1 MANTDEEEYL
11 DSLLKSMSM
20 DESDNTTEKVNDTDI
35 KNSSGELDN
44 FDTLSFDENN
54 QNNDNKEDSGEA
66 APIEDND
73 TESEDMDS
81 RILNE
86 MLLNDSNSI
95 PEVEDNIE
103 NDSINEA
110 DDSTSEPVQDSSD
123 DIMDETSIDDMLKA
137 LQNNTYDSDDDSSER
152 HDADLEPEAQ
162 TVSEQGNKS
171 GIQDND
177 ELADILALDDGMT
190 VDDIPDDISD
200 DSILT
205 DEENRKVQDIS
216 SEDTVEAE
224 KPAIKKEKVKKDKK
238 KKEKSEKSDNTDKKE
253 KKKFSIKNF
262 FMKFD
267 DEEDAVVNIEAD
279 NNQKLIDKFY
289 GDKKS
294 LDDADVEED
303 NSKKKK
309 PKKEKKVKEKKPKK
323 EKKEKK
329 IFSKDD
335 MQKVPFSRILVI
347 ILLSAIICVG
357 VVVSSKIVN
366 YKINI
371 NNANEL
377 YLSGNY
383 SQAYEVLNGMDIKDK
398 DKDFYEQARIMANLY
413 QGISSYDN
421 YITIGDTT
429 SALISLINAVS
440 RKAALGDDI
449 LKYDLTDKVDNVYS
463 KILSILNGYGINEE
477 TALDL
482 GAIDNYSEL
491 QKKVSSYGGT
501 VK

>member
-1 MANTDEEEYL
+1 MAKTDEEEYL

-20 DESDNTTEKVNDTDI
+20 DESDNTTEKVNDTGMN
-35 KNSSGELDN
+35 NSSEELDN

-54 QNNDNKEDSGEA
+54 KNNDNKEDSGEA

-73 TESEDMDS
+73 TESEDLDS

-86 MLLNDSNSI
+86 MLLSDSNSI
-95 PEVEDNIE
+95 PEEEHNIE
-103 NDSINEA
+103 NDSA
-110 DDSTSEPVQDSSD
+110 DEPVEDSSD

-137 LQNNTYDSDDDSSER
+137 LQNNTYDSEDDSPEIPDVDSEQ
-152 HDADLEPEAQ
+152 EAQ
-162 TVSEQGNKS
+162 KVTE
-171 GIQDND
+171 QDND

-190 VDDIPDDISD
+190 VDDVPDDISEEAA
-200 DSILT
+200 LT
-205 DEENRKVQDIS
+205 DEENRKVQNIS

-224 KPAIKKEKVKKDKK
+224 KPAVKKEKVKKE
-238 KKEKSEKSDNTDKKE
+238 KKEKEKPEKEKTKKADNTDKKE

-267 DEEDAVVNIEAD
+267 DEEDATVNIEAD

-294 LDDADVEED
+294 LDDTDVEED

-347 ILLSAIICVG
+347 ILLSAIICIG

-371 NNANEL
+371 NNANDL

-421 YITIGDTT
+421 YIAIGDTT

-482 GAIDNYSEL
+482 GATDNYSEL

>member
-1 MANTDEEEYL
+1 MAKTDEEEYL

-20 DESDNTTEKVNDTDI
+20 DESDNTTEKVNDTGI
-35 KNSSGELDN
+35 NNSSEELDN

-54 QNNDNKEDSGEA
+54 ENNDNKEDSGEA

-95 PEVEDNIE
+95 PDEEDDIQ

-110 DDSTSEPVQDSSD
+110 NSGTDEPVQDSSE

-137 LQNNTYDSDDDSSER
+137 LQNNTYDSEDDSPESP
-152 HDADLEPEAQ
+152 DAD
-162 TVSEQGNKS
+162 SEQEPQAVTE
-171 GIQDND
+171 QDND

-190 VDDIPDDISD
+190 VDDIPDDISEEAV
-200 DSILT
+200 LT

-224 KPAIKKEKVKKDKK
+224 KPAVKKEKIKKEKK
-238 KKEKSEKSDNTDKKE
+238 KKEKPEKEKTEKADNTDKKE

-267 DEEDAVVNIEAD
+267 DEEDVAVNIEAD

-329 IFSKDD
+329 VFSKDD

-371 NNANEL
+371 NNANDL

-421 YITIGDTT
+421 YIAIGDTT

-449 LKYDLTDKVDNVYS
+449 LKYDFTDKVDNVYS
-463 KILSILNGYGINEE
+463 KILSILNGYGISEE

-482 GAIDNYSEL
+482 GATDNYSEL